1 MGQSFL
7 NVRLSSPRGYF
18 AFLVAVAHGAV
29 AETETAKLAI
39 SCFLFSC
46 SLERPSSVLSY
57 RDRRISA
64 IDDVDDAAG

>member
-1 MGQSFL
+1 M
-7 NVRLSSPRGYF
+7 
-18 AFLVAVAHGAV
+18 AHGAV

-64 IDDVDDAAG
+64 IDDVDDAAGQIGVPMGRPVNRPLAG